1 MVGTTMTQTIIA
13 LSYTKLRT
21 AFGMVG
27 IEVDDKTQ
35 LAYVRLAKIWKRTNM
50 NDIPP
55 QIKEINKQIKWDLTF
70 ADQLLGQHLIR
81 KIEHALGFEVQTIT
95 TMKNLKDPEDIELI
109 KVMDMMEMSQL
120 TLSLKQDHQIQF
132 PKKNHTKD
140 MLDLIKQIEMF
151 TEHTTESGTVAYYAP
166 GEEMDCLTKALM
178 ITLFAARSSLQPG
191 DQRPSFR
198 RGQPMLVTPEES
210 FDNFFRESLGDDYSD
225 FSSGSLNRIN
235 RTRLYEKKKFQF

>member
-50 NDIPP
+50 NDIPL

-70 ADQLLGQHLIR
+70 ADQLVGQHLIR

-140 MLDLIKQIEMF
+140 MLDLIKQIVDKDLLDKEIVILGI
-151 TEHTTESGTVAYYAP
+151 TNDADDVENESSQIEG
-166 GEEMDCLTKALM
+166 
-178 ITLFAARSSLQPG
+178 ITSIE
-191 DQRPSFR
+191 D
-198 RGQPMLVTPEES
+198 
-210 FDNFFRESLGDDYSD
+210 LGVGVIIVEGY
-225 FSSGSLNRIN
+225 I
-235 RTRLYEKKKFQF
+235 EK